1 MLAPPP
7 SSNGVQLYTPH
18 AISRSAELLSVART
32 SLRIL
37 KQHASPEDDDDSSSH
52 IQSMNAN
59 SLSLHDRNIYPS
71 SNTALEALEEATLTL
86 NLLDSTLKTL
96 SNLVKR
102 RGTTND
108 PTEEINKC
116 MTSFHNY
123 SKGLLEIL
131 QNSLP
136 QASLMSPFDE
146 DGASSSG
153 SMHGLRAR
161 GRNRSSSMRVKH
173 YETVANVLKIKVEK
187 RMEEFKAIMAVRG
200 NVIKDLTLRRKQ
212 LLNVKRNEKGAQS
225 TTNGYVGGAGIGTVG
240 NSARP
245 MPPPRPPPT
254 SGGFRNGGGVN
265 GIAPVVMEK
274 RAKSQLNSPLFT
286 MSHQQKSKS
295 KAPPSLSNGSGSRTS
310 TNNTMR
316 NRIPSNGLAKNPNT
330 GAGGYGGA
338 TNGYGA
344 GGYGGGY
351 GGGGSGNPYSY
362 AASGSNSSTG
372 MRRRAAGSTT
382 SDAGTAYT
390 QNGVN
395 NANNSAYNPYQ
406 EDENKVH
413 DNNSVQAQIQMRRQ
427 TRQTQKRLESARQA
441 EKTLAELTNMFSK
454 MSNLIHSQ
462 GETLVKIEDDVEAAM
477 DHVEAGKEEID
488 KLNEWTK
495 GNRGLIIK
503 IFALMIF
510 FIIFMKFYG

>member
-1 MLAPPP
+1 MQAPPP

-37 KQHASPEDDDDSSSH
+37 ASEEDDSSSH

-59 SLSLHDRNIYPS
+59 SLSLHDKNNHPS

-136 QASLMSPFDE
+136 QASLLSPFDE
-146 DGASSSG
+146 DGASSS

-212 LLNVKRNEKGAQS
+212 LLNVKRNEKGAQFSIGS
-225 TTNGYVGGAGIGTVG
+225 TTNGYVGGAGTVG
-240 NSARP
+240 NSVRP

-254 SGGFRNGGGVN
+254 SGGFRSGGGGN
-265 GIAPVVMEK
+265 GITPVVMEK

-295 KAPPSLSNGSGSRTS
+295 KAPSSLSNGAGGRTS
-310 TNNTMR
+310 TNNTIR
-316 NRIPSNGLAKNPNT
+316 NRIPANGVAEHPEI
-330 GAGGYGGA
+330 GGYGGVSS
-338 TNGYGA
+338 GYGA

-362 AASGSNSSTG
+362 AASKSNSSTG

-382 SDAGTAYT
+382 NAAGTAYT
-390 QNGVN
+390 QNQNGVN
-395 NANNSAYNPYQ
+395 NANDSAYNPYQ

-503 IFALMIF
+503 MFALMIF